1 LLIDEVG
8 AAMKGDGSIV
18 ANAAGSSYPG
28 RIGSLLELTSAESD
42 LLYNE
47 SMKPL
52 QLVGPIASVAL
63 FVSCE
68 TTQTTGM
75 GNQEQ
80 KRLAAIQQEQQEAAQ
95 MDEADRNLWN
105 AQQDQLNTGTNPAI
119 PFRQ

>member
-1 LLIDEVG
+1 
-8 AAMKGDGSIV
+8 MKGDSSIV
-18 ANAAGSSYPG
+18 ANAAGSSDRG
-28 RIGSLLELTSAESD
+28 RIDLPLQLTSAESD
-42 LLYNE
+42 LLYNG

-52 QLVGPIASVAL
+52 QFVGLIASVAL

-80 KRLAAIQQEQQEAAQ
+80 KRLAAIQKEQQEAAQ

-105 AQQDQLNTGTNPAI
+105 AHQDQLNTGTNPAI
-119 PFRQ
+119 PYRQ